1 MNSPSTDRAEGLV
14 PLFNLAPDEEREFSR
29 RPAPLFEPQAV
40 LGKSTIFGYDCRVDS
55 ARTASGSRP
64 LPTYSSGKS
73 KRVSAVAIVIGMLI
87 AAAAVVATT
96 PGGRE
101 MASRLFGGAQAAPSA
116 PSPTGQVLPLSTD
129 APATAQA
136 TDQGGALAPTQA
148 PATPAPTVAP
158 TPAPTPPPAADTA
171 PPVYVQGGYTVG
183 AAAATCQ
190 SGRPGARSCSWQV
203 TVQAGQPLYLQLQWS
218 GGDTL
223 TMVASDAA
231 GNVYYNQSAASGS
244 LIASVPNPPASSV
257 VTVTVGPGVS
267 VNFTLG
273 IASHSF

>member
-29 RPAPLFEPQAV
+29 RPTPLFEPQAV
-40 LGKSTIFGYDCRVDS
+40 LGKSTIFGYDCRVDT
-55 ARTASGSRP
+55 ARSGSGSRP

-101 MASRLFGGAQAAPSA
+101 MASRIFGGAPAASSA

-136 TDQGGALAPTQA
+136 TDQGALAPTQA
-148 PATPAPTVAP
+148 PSTPAPTVAP
-158 TPAPTPPPAADTA
+158 TPAPTPPPADAA
-171 PPVYVQGGYTVG
+171 PPVYVQGSFTSG
-183 AAAATCQ
+183 ATAATCQ

-203 TVQAGQPLYLQLQWS
+203 TLQPGQALYLQLQWNP
-218 GGDTL
+218 GDTL
-223 TMVASDAA
+223 TLVATDSA
-231 GNVYYNQSAASGS
+231 GKVYYNESASSGT
-244 LIASVPNPPASSV
+244 LAAGFPTPPASSV